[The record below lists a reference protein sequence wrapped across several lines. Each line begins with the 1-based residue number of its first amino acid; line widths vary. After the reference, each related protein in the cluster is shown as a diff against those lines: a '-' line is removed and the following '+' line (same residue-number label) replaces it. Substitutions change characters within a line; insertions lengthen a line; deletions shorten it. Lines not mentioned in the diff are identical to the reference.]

1 MTEPRTGL
9 EEDLRAHRRT
19 VDTEYF
25 DLSLREIVR
34 MVEEEEIRIAPE
46 YQRQFRW
53 KEETRSA
60 LIESFLLGL
69 PVPSIFVA
77 TNQDATWEVVDG
89 LQRICTVLHFMGI
102 DAPESEKLQFSNSPL
117 VLSDLRTLKNFE
129 GLQYSTLPRPIRLTF
144 EKRYIRVQVLSDKS
158 DTDVRFELFRRLNAG
173 AIALTGQEIRS
184 CIYQGPF
191 NDMIEE
197 LVNDKNYRK
206 LIKLRKNDTENG
218 TAEEI
223 VLKFFAYLNDRESF
237 VERVTDFLN
246 QYMQK
251 HVKETN
257 LDEYR
262 AIFLQTVEFLAGVL
276 AGRPFVRR
284 GTSVTPLN
292 ELEAVMVG
300 VGQIFRSG
308 ERPVEPAGDWLNDPE
323 LVRFSTKGTN
333 TRPQLNGRINRA
345 VKLFGG
351 HESVQN

>member
-1 MTEPRTGL
+1 MSRPRPDL

-53 KEETRSA
+53 SEETQSA

-77 TNQDATWEVVDG
+77 TNPDATWEVVDG
-89 LQRICTVLHFMGI
+89 LQRICTVLHFMAI
-102 DAPESEKLQFSNSPL
+102 DAPESEKLTFRDKPL
-117 VLSDLRTLKNFE
+117 ILSGLRTLKNFE
-129 GLQYSTLPRPIRLTF
+129 NLQYHSLPRPIRLTF

-191 NDMIEE
+191 ND
-197 LVNDKNYRK
+197 LVESLSLDASYRSLLK
-206 LIKLRKNDTENG
+206 LKKGDADNG
-218 TAEEI
+218 TPEEV
-223 VLKFFAYLNDRESF
+223 VLKFFAYLDDQELF
-237 VERVTDFLN
+237 GERVTEFLN

-251 HVKETN
+251 HAKETDLEPYRTIFIDTVTFLSRV
-257 LDEYR
+257 LD
-262 AIFLQTVEFLAGVL
+262 
-276 AGRPFVRR
+276 GRPFLRR

-292 ELEAVMVG
+292 QLEGVMVG
-300 VGQIFRSG
+300 IGRVFRSG
-308 ERPVEPAGDWLNDPE
+308 RQPIAPAGDWFNDVE

-333 TRPQLNGRINRA
+333 TRTQLNGRVGRA
-345 VKLFGG
+345 EKLFSG
-351 HESVQN
+351 HEPLQH